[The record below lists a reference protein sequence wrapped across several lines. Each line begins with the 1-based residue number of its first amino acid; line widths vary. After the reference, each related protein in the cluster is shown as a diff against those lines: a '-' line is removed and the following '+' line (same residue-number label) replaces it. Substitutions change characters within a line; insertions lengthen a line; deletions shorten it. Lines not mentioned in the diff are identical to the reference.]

1 LHTAERMASVLTNGA
16 DIVTVGRTALA
27 NPDLPRLIESK
38 LEPKAFDG
46 SVLQPIASIKKEELA
61 MQSAA

>member
-1 LHTAERMASVLTNGA
+1 MASVLTSGA
-16 DIVTVGRTALA
+16 DIVTVGRAALA
-27 NPDLPRLIESK
+27 NPDLPKLIASK

-46 SVLQPIASIKKEELA
+46 SVLNPIANIKKEELA